1 MIGKGT
7 GPTDQSVPEMTRRS
21 TGTSPEVCMKRVL
34 ALTAIAFLAA
44 CGADGAPQAP
54 AASAS
59 PPPPGL
65 TLSGDAYIGV
75 VSN

>member
-1 MIGKGT
+1 
-7 GPTDQSVPEMTRRS
+7 
-21 TGTSPEVCMKRVL
+21 MKPVI
-34 ALTAIAFLAA
+34 ALTALAFLAA

-59 PPPPGL
+59 VPPPGL
-65 TLSGDAYIGV
+65 TLSGDAYIGI

>member
-1 MIGKGT
+1 
-7 GPTDQSVPEMTRRS
+7 
-21 TGTSPEVCMKRVL
+21 MKRLV
-34 ALTAIAFLAA
+34 ALTALAFLAA
-44 CGADGAPQAP
+44 CGADGVPQAP
-54 AASAS
+54 AAS